1 MQFWSFRK
9 CQCQRICQRWIR
21 ICWEQYIWSWW
32 TEHHLCI
39 FPFADSLGPIIPASI
54 FQSYELEHLRTI
66 WNVIPTFGKF
76 IIVFLALYF
85 GSTGPSVRKYTSAR
99 LKRTTHDDKEKLRF
113 GQKINSSHK
122 KVIVQVVMKSKLVS
136 ETRYEWNTYT

>member
-1 MQFWSFRK
+1 M
-9 CQCQRICQRWIR
+9 
-21 ICWEQYIWSWW
+21 
-32 TEHHLCI
+32 
-39 FPFADSLGPIIPASI
+39 DSLGPIIPASI

-136 ETRYEWNTYT
+136 ETRYE